1 MKQSKCY
8 EFSNYE
14 DLLLFYFLMQQRNVS
29 QIHPILRLIIEK
41 ETNAYR
47 NSMIFIRVNFN
58 LVPKT
63 LVQLERY
70 NPNYQLFHT
79 IVLQLFECSIYAK
92 AALKSFKEKKST
104 LEKKRWRELQ
114 KALVQDAKEC
124 RNIRNMFKM

>member
-70 NPNYQLFHT
+70 NPNY
-79 IVLQLFECSIYAK
+79 
-92 AALKSFKEKKST
+92 
-104 LEKKRWRELQ
+104 
-114 KALVQDAKEC
+114 
-124 RNIRNMFKM
+124 